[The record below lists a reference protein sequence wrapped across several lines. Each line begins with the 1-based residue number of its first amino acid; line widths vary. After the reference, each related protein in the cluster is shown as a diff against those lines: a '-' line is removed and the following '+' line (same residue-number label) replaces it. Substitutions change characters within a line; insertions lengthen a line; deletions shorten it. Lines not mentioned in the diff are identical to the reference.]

1 MLVNSTSKQD
11 FISGTVERV
20 TYHNPENGFCVL
32 RINVKGKKDSVTV
45 VGHINGVFCGEF
57 IQAHGLW
64 INDKSHGPQFKAER
78 LDSSAPD
85 SREGIQKYLGSGL
98 IKGIGPVYAK
108 KLVDIFKEDVFE
120 VIENEPNRL
129 KSVPGIGA
137 KRLSLILKGWK
148 EQKVIREIMV
158 FLYQNGVTTARAVR
172 IYKIY
177 GDKSIDLIKENPY
190 RLAKDI
196 RGIGFVSADK
206 IAQNIGIEKDA
217 SVRVRAGIQ
226 YALLESMSDGHCGI
240 PTQKLISLT
249 KKLLDV
255 DEGLIVSAIDAEL
268 TNEEIV
274 TDSIRGEEC
283 IFLRTLFHIEKSIS
297 LHMKRLSKSPLP
309 WSEIDFDK
317 AMRWLFKN
325 NSVQLAESQLS
336 ALSKILSSK
345 VCILTGGPGVGK
357 TTLVNSVLKVL
368 KAKQVD
374 ITLCAP
380 TGRAAKRLSE
390 TTGAEAQTIHRL
402 LQPNMGEGGFQKK
415 EDNLLSC
422 SLLIVDEASM
432 IDVSLM
438 LSLLKALPSSSGLLI
453 VGDRDQLPSV
463 GAGNVLSDLISSGSL
478 PVVELTEIFRQ
489 GSESKIITNAHRINK
504 GMYIE
509 NEKPDAGKLSD
520 FYFIESEENEIIA
533 EKLIEIVSKRIPN
546 RFSLDPVHD
555 IQVLCPMNRGS
566 LGAQALNISLQTAI
580 NTNAGHGVTRF
591 GWTFCIGDKVMQTA
605 NDYDKEVFNG
615 DIGFVTQ
622 INEEKTEITIQF
634 DHRDILYDFGELD
647 NVTLAYAST
656 IHKSQGSEFPAV
668 VIPLTMSHYPMLK
681 RNLFYTGVTRGRKL
695 VILIGQ
701 KKALNL
707 AIRSTDRDNRWTK
720 LREWMELADN

>member
-1 MLVNSTSKQD
+1 MNSTAKQD

-78 LDSSAPD
+78 LGSSAPD

-98 IKGIGPVYAK
+98 IKGIGPIYAK

-196 RGIGFVSADK
+196 RGIGFISADK
-206 IAQNIGIEKDA
+206 IAQNIGIEKDT
-217 SVRVRAGIQ
+217 SVRLRAGIQ

-325 NSVQLAESQLS
+325 NSVRPCWMNTE
-336 ALSKILSSK
+336 AL
-345 VCILTGGPGVGK
+345 V
-357 TTLVNSVLKVL
+357 
-368 KAKQVD
+368 
-374 ITLCAP
+374 
-380 TGRAAKRLSE
+380 
-390 TTGAEAQTIHRL
+390 
-402 LQPNMGEGGFQKK
+402 
-415 EDNLLSC
+415 
-422 SLLIVDEASM
+422 
-432 IDVSLM
+432 
-438 LSLLKALPSSSGLLI
+438 
-453 VGDRDQLPSV
+453 
-463 GAGNVLSDLISSGSL
+463 
-478 PVVELTEIFRQ
+478 
-489 GSESKIITNAHRINK
+489 
-504 GMYIE
+504 
-509 NEKPDAGKLSD
+509 
-520 FYFIESEENEIIA
+520 
-533 EKLIEIVSKRIPN
+533 
-546 RFSLDPVHD
+546 
-555 IQVLCPMNRGS
+555 
-566 LGAQALNISLQTAI
+566 
-580 NTNAGHGVTRF
+580 
-591 GWTFCIGDKVMQTA
+591 
-605 NDYDKEVFNG
+605 
-615 DIGFVTQ
+615 
-622 INEEKTEITIQF
+622 
-634 DHRDILYDFGELD
+634 
-647 NVTLAYAST
+647 
-656 IHKSQGSEFPAV
+656 
-668 VIPLTMSHYPMLK
+668 
-681 RNLFYTGVTRGRKL
+681 
-695 VILIGQ
+695 
-701 KKALNL
+701 
-707 AIRSTDRDNRWTK
+707 
-720 LREWMELADN
+720 